1 MIVTLPLKGA
11 WLTLPDGESLHLTR
25 DSSWGRDTRT
35 QDGEVRQY
43 AARRRVILAARRSGQ
58 AQLTFTDV
66 TVDQIDWLDRHIG
79 QVMLLRDSH
88 WRRWGTYLSIN
99 PSTILQYDMGD
110 AQLYRVTVPWQ
121 DSDFNE
127 AV

>member
-1 MIVTLPLKGA
+1 MIITLPLKGA
-11 WLTLPDGESLHLTR
+11 WLTLPDGESLQLTR
-25 DSSWGRDTRT
+25 DSSWGSDTRS

-43 AARRRVILAARRSGQ
+43 AARRRVITAARRTGQ

-66 TVDQIDWLDRHIG
+66 TVDQLDWLYGHIG
-79 QVMLLRDSH
+79 RVMLLRDSH

-121 DSDFNE
+121 DTDFNE